1 MFKIRFVNEG
11 YEVILYMFGPWIQHT
26 CYFLDRSGRSIF
38 LFNLVSENRG
48 NSIVSVQAVRLQLSC
63 SIECTKPNTL
73 S

>member
-38 LFNLVSENRG
+38 LFNLVSEKSRQFYCFCA
-48 NSIVSVQAVRLQLSC
+48 SRAITT
-63 SIECTKPNTL
+63 IMFD
-73 S
+73 